1 MPSISELQ
9 AKAAV
14 LIEALPYIRRFA
26 GETLVVKY
34 GGHAMTDPEAA
45 RSFAHDVVLLR
56 SVGVRIVVVHGGG
69 PQIQAALDRLGI
81 ASTREM
87 GHRVTD
93 AETMRVVRRVL
104 VGEVA
109 PEIVARINHAGGRA
123 VGLSGIDGNLLRGRK
138 LLIEGHDIGRV
149 GEVTAVDASELDL
162 LADSGVVP
170 VVTPIAV
177 DADGEPL
184 NVNADLGAAA
194 VAAHL
199 KARKLLLMTD
209 IEGVRGVRG
218 ELLSTI
224 PRDAVPKIIAD
235 GTITGG
241 MIPKL
246 QCAVDALDGG
256 ASAVHIVD
264 GRVRHAMLLE
274 LFTDAGIGT
283 EVV

>member
-1 MPSISELQ
+1 MESIAELQ

-14 LIEALPYIRRFA
+14 LIEALPHIQRFA

-45 RSFAHDVVLLR
+45 KSFARDVVLLR
-56 SVGVRIVVVHGGG
+56 SVGIDVVVVHGGG

-93 AETMRVVRRVL
+93 DATMEVVRMVL
-104 VGEVA
+104 VGQVA
-109 PEIVARINHAGGRA
+109 QEIVTRINQAGGRA
-123 VGLSGIDGNLLRGRK
+123 IGLSGADGNLLRGRK

-149 GEVTAVDASELDL
+149 GEVVEVDDTELRL
-162 LADSGVVP
+162 LTGGGFIP
-170 VVTPIAV
+170 VVTPVAV

-184 NVNADLGAAA
+184 NVNADLGASA
-194 VAAHL
+194 VAGHL

-209 IEGVRGVRG
+209 IEGVRG
-218 ELLSTI
+218 
-224 PRDAVPKIIAD
+224 AD
-235 GTITGG
+235 GAVIGTLDHRDVPRLIDEGVIAGG

-246 QCAVDALDGG
+246 HCATEALAAGV
-256 ASAVHIVD
+256 SKVHIVD
-264 GRVRHAMLLE
+264 GRVRHAVLLE
-274 LFTDAGIGT
+274 LFTDAGVGT